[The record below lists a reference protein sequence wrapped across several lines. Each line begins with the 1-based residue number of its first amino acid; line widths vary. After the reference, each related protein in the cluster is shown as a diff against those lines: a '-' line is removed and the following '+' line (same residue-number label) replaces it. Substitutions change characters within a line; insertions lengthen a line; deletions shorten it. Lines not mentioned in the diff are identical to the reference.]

1 MRVTFWGVRGTH
13 PATGAQ
19 FARFGGDTMCVE
31 VTCDDARIVL
41 DAGSGL
47 RALGTAIAAGE
58 AHSVTHLFLSHL
70 HLDHVIGLPQ
80 FQPLWQAGSALNIH
94 VGADHAPGRTEA
106 AALAILRPPY
116 FPVSPQDLPAAVTVL
131 PFKVG
136 AAIRPVEGV
145 TVRTFA
151 LSHGGESTGLRIE
164 WAGRS
169 VCYVTDHEHG
179 DADTGARLAEAVAGA
194 DLLIYDATYTDEEMT
209 GRRGWGHSTWEEG
222 LRLKRRAGVALVA
235 FAHHDPDRTDGELDV
250 MSEAAA
256 RAGANAVFARRGM
269 SIKI

>member
-31 VTCDDARIVL
+31 VACGDARIVL

-47 RALGTAIAAGE
+47 RALGMAIAARE
-58 AHSVTHLFLSHL
+58 ARSATHLFLSHL
-70 HLDHVIGLPQ
+70 HLDHIIGLPQ
-80 FQPLWQAGSALNIH
+80 FQPLWQAGSALDIH
-94 VGADHAPGRTEA
+94 VGAGHAPGWTEE

-116 FPVSPQDLPAAVTVL
+116 FPVTPPELPAAVTVQ
-131 PFKVG
+131 PFVVG
-136 AAIRPVEGV
+136 DAVTPTVGV

-164 WAGRS
+164 WGGRS

-179 DADTGARLAEAVAGA
+179 DVDTGARLAKAVAGA
-194 DLLIYDATYTDEEMT
+194 DLLIYDATYTDGEMPS
-209 GRRGWGHSTWEEG
+209 RRGWGHSSWEEG
-222 LRLKRRAGVALVA
+222 LRLKRRAGVGMVA

-250 MSEAAA
+250 LSEAAA
-256 RAGANAVFARRGM
+256 SAGANAVFARRGM
-269 SIKI
+269 SIEI